1 MMQRR
6 QLKRTGIFSLSGLTL
21 ALIVYIATN
30 TLFNVWSPAVRLDV
44 SEDKLYTLSDGTQS
58 ILESIDEPVVLHFFF
73 SERLGKEVPFY
84 ASYSRRIRELLVEI
98 VAVANGKVILVEH
111 NPKPFSKA
119 EDLAV
124 AHGVQGIPV
133 DQGGE
138 LSYFGLSGINTVD
151 ALELIPFFQTE
162 REKLLEYD
170 LVQMI
175 NTLSNTEPAVIGIMS
190 SLPVMGDMGAQMQG
204 RPLVP
209 WTIAQ
214 KMKENFSLINLPQ
227 SIDDLPSN
235 IDVMMVVHP
244 QQMNQRAIY
253 ELEQFLFRGGRAMIF
268 IDPKAES
275 DLSLGPNTTSSS
287 TDNIQF
293 LLAQWGIKVP
303 TGQLLGDKTMALRI
317 NAGTATQP
325 LPAEYLVWLRV
336 PAAQMNQDDPVIS
349 QLPDM
354 NLASAGFIL
363 RKSDSPLSFEPLIT
377 SSLNSSAISVD
388 KVLGLRPNIL
398 GLLEAF
404 KPDSNSYV
412 VAARLRGSATT
423 AFPNG
428 PPQRT
433 IAKTTQEL
441 AKNPDRPQLQQAS
454 ESMNIILVADADL
467 LEDRFWLRKQQFFG
481 RDVEEQI
488 ASNAD
493 FVINSL
499 SNLSGSDK
507 LLTLRSRGVS
517 QRPFEKVQE
526 LQQQSAS
533 LLQEKERD
541 LQAKLKKIQTDIA
554 TFGGVNNI
562 NDKDSSQ
569 LRVELSLSREQ
580 RAELEIQRLQMLSIR
595 QQLREV
601 KRSLRE
607 DVEQLESRLQFLN
620 IGLMPIIVSI
630 VAMLIGFLKL
640 YRRRRYALTHS
651 KEVAS

>member
-6 QLKRTGIFSLSGLTL
+6 QLKRTGIFSLLGLTL
-21 ALIVYIATN
+21 AFIVYIATN
-30 TLFNVWSPAVRLDV
+30 TLFNVWSPAARLDV
-44 SEDKLYTLSDGTQS
+44 SEDKLYTLSEGTHT
-58 ILESIDEPVVLHFFF
+58 ILESIDEPVILHFFF

-111 NPKPFSKA
+111 NPEPFSKA

-170 LVQMI
+170 LVQMV
-175 NTLSNTEPAVIGIMS
+175 NTLSNAEPAVIGIMS
-190 SLPVMGDMGAQMQG
+190 ALPVMGDMGAQIQG

-209 WTIAQ
+209 WTIA
-214 KMKENFSLINLPQ
+214 KKIKENFSLINLPQ

-275 DLSLGPNTTSSS
+275 DLSLGPNNTSSS

-293 LLAQWGIKVP
+293 LLAQWGIEVP
-303 TGQLLGDKTMALRI
+303 TGQLLGDKSMALRI

-325 LPAEYLVWLRV
+325 IPAEYLVWLRV
-336 PAAQMNQDDPVIS
+336 SAAHMNQDDPVIS

-354 NLASAGFIL
+354 NLASAGFIVHMD
-363 RKSDSPLSFEPLIT
+363 DSPLSFEPLIT
-377 SSLNSSAISVD
+377 SSLNSSPISVN
-388 KVLGLRPNIL
+388 KVRGLRPDIL
-398 GLLEAF
+398 GLLEQF
-404 KPDSNSYV
+404 KPDKNAYV

-423 AFPNG
+423 AFPDG
-428 PPQRT
+428 PPQRN
-433 IAKTTQEL
+433 IAKTAQEL
-441 AKNPDRPQLQQAS
+441 VKNPDRPQLQQAI
-454 ESMNIILVADADL
+454 ESMNIILIADADL

-517 QRPFEKVQE
+517 QRPFEKVQK

-541 LQAKLKKIQTDIA
+541 LQDKLKKIQNDISK
-554 TFGGVNNI
+554 FGGVNNI
-562 NDKDSSQ
+562 NDKDSNK
-569 LRVELSLSREQ
+569 LRVEVSLSEYQ
-580 RAELEIQRLQMLSIR
+580 RAELEIQRLEMLSIR

-607 DVEQLESRLQFLN
+607 DEEQLESRLQFFN

-630 VAMLIGFLKL
+630 VAILLGVLKL
-640 YRRRRYALTHS
+640 CRRRRYALTHS
-651 KEVAS
+651 KEMVS

>member
-1 MMQRR
+1 MMHNSP
-6 QLKRTGIFSLSGLTL
+6 LKRIGAVSLWGLTL
-21 ALIVYIATN
+21 AFILYVAIN
-30 TLFNVWSPAVRLDV
+30 TLFNVSSPAARLDV
-44 SEDKLYTLSDGTQS
+44 SEDKLYTLSAGTHQ
-58 ILESIDEPVVLHFFF
+58 ILATIDEPVVLHFFF

-84 ASYSRRIRELLVEI
+84 ASYARRIRELLAEI

-111 NPKPFSKA
+111 NPEPFSVA

-124 AHGVQGIPV
+124 AHAVQGIPV

-151 ALELIPFFQTE
+151 VLERIPFFQTE

-204 RPLVP
+204 QPMVP
-209 WTIAQ
+209 WAIA
-214 KMKENFSLINLPQ
+214 KKIKENFSLINLPQ

-244 QQMNQRAIY
+244 QKMNQRAIY
-253 ELEQFLFRGGRAMIF
+253 ELEQFLFRGGRAMLF

-275 DLSLGPNTTSSS
+275 DLSAGPNNTSSS
-287 TDNIQF
+287 TDNMQF
-293 LLAQWGIKVP
+293 LLAQWGIEVP
-303 TGQLLGDKTMALRI
+303 TGQLLADKSMALRI

-325 LPAEYLVWLRV
+325 IPAEYLVWLRV
-336 PAAQMNQDDPVIS
+336 PATQMNQDDPVIS

-354 NLASAGFIL
+354 NLASSGFIL
-363 RKSDSPLSFEPLIT
+363 QGDGSPLSVEPLIT
-377 SSLNSSAISVD
+377 SSLNSSTISVD
-388 KVLGLRPNIL
+388 KLRGVRPDIL
-398 GLLEAF
+398 GILNQF
-404 KPDSNSYV
+404 KADKSTYV

-423 AFPNG
+423 AFPQG
-428 PPQRT
+428 PPERS

-441 AKNPDRPQLQQAS
+441 IKNPDRLHLEQAIQP
-454 ESMNIILVADADL
+454 MNIILVADADL

-493 FVINSL
+493 FVVNSL
-499 SNLSGSDK
+499 SNLSGSDT
-507 LLTLRSRGVS
+507 LLSLRSRGVS
-517 QRPFEKVQE
+517 QRPFEKVQQ
-526 LQQQSAS
+526 LQQQSAA

-541 LQAKLKKIQTDIA
+541 LQDKLKTIQNDISK
-554 TFGGVNNI
+554 FGGTNNI
-562 NDKDSSQ
+562 EDKNSNT
-569 LRVELSLSREQ
+569 LRVELSLSEDQ
-580 RAELEIQRLQMLSIR
+580 RAKLEMQRLEMLSIR

-607 DVEQLESRLQFLN
+607 DVEQLEARLQFFN

-630 VAMLIGFLKL
+630 VAILLGVVKL
-640 YRRRRYALTHS
+640 TRRRRYALTRPV
-651 KEVAS
+651 EMVN

>member
-1 MMQRR
+1 MMQKR
-6 QLKRTGIFSLSGLTL
+6 QLKRTGIFSLWGLTL
-21 ALIVYIATN
+21 AFIVFIATN
-30 TLFNVWSPAVRLDV
+30 MLFNVWSPAVRLDV

-58 ILESIDEPVVLHFFF
+58 ILQSIDEPVVLHFFF
-73 SERLGKEVPFY
+73 SERLGKEVPLY

-98 VAVANGKVILVEH
+98 VAVADGKVVLVEH
-111 NPKPFSKA
+111 NPEPFSKA

-133 DQGGE
+133 DQGSE
-138 LSYFGLSGINTVD
+138 LSFFGLSGINSVD
-151 ALELIPFFQTE
+151 VLELIPFFQTE

-175 NTLSNTEPAVIGIMS
+175 NTLSNTEPAVVGIMS
-190 SLPVMGDMGAQMQG
+190 SLPVMGDMSAQMQG

-209 WTIAQ
+209 WSIA
-214 KMKENFSLINLPQ
+214 KKIKDNFSVINLPQ

-293 LLAQWGIKVP
+293 LLAQWGIEVP
-303 TGQLLGDKTMALRI
+303 TGQLLGDKSMALRI
-317 NAGTATQP
+317 NAGTASQP

-336 PAAQMNQDDPVIS
+336 SAAQMNQDDPVVS

-354 NLASAGFIL
+354 NLASTGFIL
-363 RKSDSPLSFEPLIT
+363 QKKASTLSVEPLIT
-377 SSLNSSAISVD
+377 SSLNSNTISVD

-398 GLLEAF
+398 GLLDAF
-404 KPDSNSYV
+404 TPDSNSYV

-423 AFPNG
+423 AFASG

-433 IAKTTQEL
+433 VTKTAQEL
-441 AKNPDRPQLQQAS
+441 VKNPDRPQLQQAA
-454 ESMNIILVADADL
+454 EPMNIILVADADL

-493 FVINSL
+493 FVVNSL

-517 QRPFEKVQE
+517 QRPFEKVQA

-541 LQAKLKKIQTDIA
+541 LQDKLKKVQTDIA
-554 TFGGVNNI
+554 SFGGINNI
-562 NDKDSSQ
+562 NDKNSDQ
-569 LRVELSLSREQ
+569 LRVELSLTKEQ

-595 QQLREV
+595 QQLRAV

-607 DVEQLESRLQFLN
+607 DVEQLETRLQFLN
-620 IGLMPIIVSI
+620 IGLVPIIVSI
-630 VAMLIGFLKL
+630 VAMLIGIFKV

-651 KEVAS
+651 KEVVN

>member
-1 MMQRR
+1 MMHNIP
-6 QLKRTGIFSLSGLTL
+6 LKRIGAVSLWGLTL
-21 ALIVYIATN
+21 AFILYVAIN
-30 TLFNVWSPAVRLDV
+30 TLFNVSSPAARLDV
-44 SEDKLYTLSDGTQS
+44 SEDKLYTLSAGTHQ
-58 ILESIDEPVVLHFFF
+58 ILATIDEPVVLHFFF

-84 ASYSRRIRELLVEI
+84 ASYARRIRELLAEI

-111 NPKPFSKA
+111 NPEPFSVA

-124 AHGVQGIPV
+124 AHAVQGIPV

-151 ALELIPFFQTE
+151 VLERIPFFQTE

-204 RPLVP
+204 RPMVP
-209 WTIAQ
+209 WAIS
-214 KMKENFSLINLPQ
+214 KKIKENFSLINLPQ

-244 QQMNQRAIY
+244 QKMNQRAIY
-253 ELEQFLFRGGRAMIF
+253 ELEQFLFRGGRAMLF

-275 DLSLGPNTTSSS
+275 DLSSGPNNTSSS

-293 LLAQWGIKVP
+293 LLAQWGIEVP
-303 TGQLLGDKTMALRI
+303 TGKLLADKSMALRI

-325 LPAEYLVWLRV
+325 IPAEYLVWLRV
-336 PAAQMNQDDPVIS
+336 PATQMNQDDPVIS

-354 NLASAGFIL
+354 NLASSGFIL
-363 RKSDSPLSFEPLIT
+363 QGDGSPLSVEPLIT
-377 SSLNSSAISVD
+377 SSLNSSTISVD
-388 KVLGLRPNIL
+388 KLRGVRPDIL
-398 GLLEAF
+398 GILNQF
-404 KPDSNSYV
+404 KADKSTYV
-412 VAARLRGSATT
+412 LAARLRGSATT
-423 AFPNG
+423 AFPQG
-428 PPQRT
+428 PPERS

-441 AKNPDRPQLQQAS
+441 IKNPDRLHLEQAIQP
-454 ESMNIILVADADL
+454 MNIILVADADL

-493 FVINSL
+493 FVVNSL
-499 SNLSGSDK
+499 SNLSGSDT
-507 LLTLRSRGVS
+507 LLSLRSRGVS
-517 QRPFEKVQE
+517 QRPFEKVQQ
-526 LQQQSAS
+526 LQQQSAA

-541 LQAKLKKIQTDIA
+541 LQDKLKTIQNDISK
-554 TFGGVNNI
+554 FGGTNNI
-562 NDKDSSQ
+562 EDKNSNT
-569 LRVELSLSREQ
+569 LRVELSLSEDQ
-580 RAELEIQRLQMLSIR
+580 RAKLEMQRLEMLSIR

-607 DVEQLESRLQFLN
+607 DVEQLEARLQFFN

-630 VAMLIGFLKL
+630 VAILLGVVKL
-640 YRRRRYALTHS
+640 TRRRRYALTRPV
-651 KEVAS
+651 EMVN

>member
-1 MMQRR
+1 MMHNSP
-6 QLKRTGIFSLSGLTL
+6 LKRIGAVSLWGLTL
-21 ALIVYIATN
+21 AFILYVAIN
-30 TLFNVWSPAVRLDV
+30 TLFNVSSPAARLDV
-44 SEDKLYTLSDGTQS
+44 SEDKLYTLSAGTHQ
-58 ILESIDEPVVLHFFF
+58 ILATIDEPVVLHFFF

-84 ASYSRRIRELLVEI
+84 ASYARRIRELLAEI

-111 NPKPFSKA
+111 NPEPFSVA

-124 AHGVQGIPV
+124 AHAVQGIPV

-151 ALELIPFFQTE
+151 VLERIPFFQTE

-204 RPLVP
+204 RPMVP
-209 WTIAQ
+209 WAIA
-214 KMKENFSLINLPQ
+214 KKIKENFSLINLPQ

-244 QQMNQRAIY
+244 QKMNQRAIY
-253 ELEQFLFRGGRAMIF
+253 ELEQFLFRGGRAMLF

-275 DLSLGPNTTSSS
+275 DLSSGPNNTSSS

-293 LLAQWGIKVP
+293 LLAQWGIEVP
-303 TGQLLGDKTMALRI
+303 TGQLLADKSMALRI

-325 LPAEYLVWLRV
+325 IPAEYLVWLRV
-336 PAAQMNQDDPVIS
+336 PATQMNQDDPVIS

-354 NLASAGFIL
+354 NLASSGFIL
-363 RKSDSPLSFEPLIT
+363 QGDGSPLSVEPLIT
-377 SSLNSSAISVD
+377 SSLNSSTISVD
-388 KVLGLRPNIL
+388 KLRGVRPDIL
-398 GLLEAF
+398 GILNQF
-404 KPDSNSYV
+404 KADKSTYV

-423 AFPNG
+423 AFPQG
-428 PPQRT
+428 PPERS

-441 AKNPDRPQLQQAS
+441 IKNPDRLHLEQAIQP
-454 ESMNIILVADADL
+454 MNIILVADADL

-493 FVINSL
+493 FVVNSL
-499 SNLSGSDK
+499 SNLSGSDT
-507 LLTLRSRGVS
+507 LLSLRSRGVS
-517 QRPFEKVQE
+517 QRPFEKVQQ
-526 LQQQSAS
+526 LQQQSAA

-541 LQAKLKKIQTDIA
+541 LQDKLKTIQNDISK
-554 TFGGVNNI
+554 FGGTNNI
-562 NDKDSSQ
+562 EDKNSNT
-569 LRVELSLSREQ
+569 LRVELSLSEDQ
-580 RAELEIQRLQMLSIR
+580 RAKLEMQRLEMLSIR

-607 DVEQLESRLQFLN
+607 DVEQLEARLQFFN

-630 VAMLIGFLKL
+630 VAILLGVVKL
-640 YRRRRYALTHS
+640 TRRRRYALTRPV
-651 KEVAS
+651 EMVN

>member
-1 MMQRR
+1 MMQKR
-6 QLKRTGIFSLSGLTL
+6 QLKRTGIFSLWGLTL
-21 ALIVYIATN
+21 AFIVFIATN
-30 TLFNVWSPAVRLDV
+30 MLFNVWSPAVRLDV

-58 ILESIDEPVVLHFFF
+58 ILQSIDEPVVLHFFF
-73 SERLGKEVPFY
+73 SERLGKEVPLY

-98 VAVANGKVILVEH
+98 VAVADGKVVLVEH
-111 NPKPFSKA
+111 NPEPFSKA

-133 DQGGE
+133 DQGSE
-138 LSYFGLSGINTVD
+138 LSYFGLSGINSVD
-151 ALELIPFFQTE
+151 VLELIPFFQTE

-175 NTLSNTEPAVIGIMS
+175 NTLSNTEPAVVGIMS
-190 SLPVMGDMGAQMQG
+190 SLPVMGDMSAQMQG

-209 WTIAQ
+209 WSIA
-214 KMKENFSLINLPQ
+214 KKIKDNFSVINLPQ

-275 DLSLGPNTTSSS
+275 DSSLGPNTTSSS

-293 LLAQWGIKVP
+293 LLAQWGIEVP
-303 TGQLLGDKTMALRI
+303 TGQLLGDKSMALRI
-317 NAGTATQP
+317 NAGTASQP

-336 PAAQMNQDDPVIS
+336 SAAQMNQDDPVVS

-354 NLASAGFIL
+354 NLASTGFIVQ
-363 RKSDSPLSFEPLIT
+363 KKASTLSFEPLIT
-377 SSLNSSAISVD
+377 SSLNSNTISVD

-398 GLLEAF
+398 GLLDAF

-423 AFPNG
+423 AFASG

-433 IAKTTQEL
+433 VTKTAQEL
-441 AKNPDRPQLQQAS
+441 VKNPDRPQLQQAA
-454 ESMNIILVADADL
+454 EPMNIILVADADL

-493 FVINSL
+493 FVVNSL

-517 QRPFEKVQE
+517 QRPFEKVQA

-541 LQAKLKKIQTDIA
+541 LQDKLKKVQTDIA
-554 TFGGVNNI
+554 SFGGINNI
-562 NDKDSSQ
+562 NDKNSDQ
-569 LRVELSLSREQ
+569 LRVELSLTKEQ

-595 QQLREV
+595 QQLRAV

-607 DVEQLESRLQFLN
+607 DVEQLETRLQFLN
-620 IGLMPIIVSI
+620 IGLVPIIVSI
-630 VAMLIGFLKL
+630 VAMLIGIFKV

-651 KEVAS
+651 KEVVN

>member
-1 MMQRR
+1 MMHNSP
-6 QLKRTGIFSLSGLTL
+6 LKRIGAVSLWGLTL
-21 ALIVYIATN
+21 AFILYVAIN
-30 TLFNVWSPAVRLDV
+30 TLFNVSSPAARLDV
-44 SEDKLYTLSDGTQS
+44 SEDKLYTLSAGTHQ
-58 ILESIDEPVVLHFFF
+58 ILATIDEPVVLHFFF

-84 ASYSRRIRELLVEI
+84 ASYARRIRELLAEI

-111 NPKPFSKA
+111 NPEPFSVA

-124 AHGVQGIPV
+124 AHAVQGIPV

-151 ALELIPFFQTE
+151 VLERIPFFQTE

-204 RPLVP
+204 RPMVP
-209 WTIAQ
+209 WAIS
-214 KMKENFSLINLPQ
+214 KKIKENFSLINLPQ

-244 QQMNQRAIY
+244 QKMNQRAIY
-253 ELEQFLFRGGRAMIF
+253 ELEQFLFRGGRAMLF

-275 DLSLGPNTTSSS
+275 DLSSGPNNTSSS

-293 LLAQWGIKVP
+293 LLAQWGIEVP
-303 TGQLLGDKTMALRI
+303 TGKLLADKSMALRI

-325 LPAEYLVWLRV
+325 IPAEYLVWLRV
-336 PAAQMNQDDPVIS
+336 PATQMNQDDPVIS

-354 NLASAGFIL
+354 NLASSGFIL
-363 RKSDSPLSFEPLIT
+363 QGDGSPLSVEPLIT
-377 SSLNSSAISVD
+377 SSLNSSTISVD
-388 KVLGLRPNIL
+388 KLRGVRPDIL
-398 GLLEAF
+398 GILNQF
-404 KPDSNSYV
+404 KADKSTYV
-412 VAARLRGSATT
+412 LAARLRGSATT
-423 AFPNG
+423 AFPQG
-428 PPQRT
+428 PPERS

-441 AKNPDRPQLQQAS
+441 IKNPDRLHLEQAIHP
-454 ESMNIILVADADL
+454 MNIILVADADL

-493 FVINSL
+493 FVVNSL
-499 SNLSGSDK
+499 SNLSGSDT
-507 LLTLRSRGVS
+507 LLSLRSRGVS
-517 QRPFEKVQE
+517 QRPFEKVQQ
-526 LQQQSAS
+526 LQQQSAA

-541 LQAKLKKIQTDIA
+541 LQDKLKTIQNDISK
-554 TFGGVNNI
+554 FGGTNNI
-562 NDKDSSQ
+562 EDKNSNT
-569 LRVELSLSREQ
+569 LRVELSLSEDQ
-580 RAELEIQRLQMLSIR
+580 RAKLEMQRLEMLSIR

-607 DVEQLESRLQFLN
+607 DVEQLEARLQFFN

-630 VAMLIGFLKL
+630 VAILLGVVKL
-640 YRRRRYALTHS
+640 TRRRRYALTRPV
-651 KEVAS
+651 EMVN

>member
-1 MMQRR
+1 MMHNSP
-6 QLKRTGIFSLSGLTL
+6 LKRIGAVSLWGLTL
-21 ALIVYIATN
+21 AFILYVAIN
-30 TLFNVWSPAVRLDV
+30 TLFNVSSPAARLDV
-44 SEDKLYTLSDGTQS
+44 SEDKLYTLSAGTHQ
-58 ILESIDEPVVLHFFF
+58 ILATIDEPVVLHFFF

-84 ASYSRRIRELLVEI
+84 ASYARRIRELLAEI

-111 NPKPFSKA
+111 NPEPFSVA

-124 AHGVQGIPV
+124 AHAVQGIPV

-151 ALELIPFFQTE
+151 VLERIPFFQTE

-204 RPLVP
+204 RPMVP
-209 WTIAQ
+209 WAIA
-214 KMKENFSLINLPQ
+214 KKIKENFSLINLPQ

-244 QQMNQRAIY
+244 QKMNQRAIY
-253 ELEQFLFRGGRAMIF
+253 ELEQFLFRGGRAMLF

-275 DLSLGPNTTSSS
+275 DLSSGPNNTSSS

-293 LLAQWGIKVP
+293 LLAQWGIEVP
-303 TGQLLGDKTMALRI
+303 TGQLLADKSMALRI

-325 LPAEYLVWLRV
+325 IPAEYLVWLRV
-336 PAAQMNQDDPVIS
+336 PATQMNQDDPVIS

-354 NLASAGFIL
+354 NLASSGFIL
-363 RKSDSPLSFEPLIT
+363 QGDGSPLSVEPLIT
-377 SSLNSSAISVD
+377 SSLNSSTISVD
-388 KVLGLRPNIL
+388 KLRGVRPDIL
-398 GLLEAF
+398 GILNQF
-404 KPDSNSYV
+404 KADKSTYV
-412 VAARLRGSATT
+412 LAARLRGSATT
-423 AFPNG
+423 AFPQG
-428 PPQRT
+428 PPERS

-441 AKNPDRPQLQQAS
+441 IKNPDRLHLEQAIQP
-454 ESMNIILVADADL
+454 MNIILVADADL

-493 FVINSL
+493 FVVNSL
-499 SNLSGSDK
+499 SNLSGSDT
-507 LLTLRSRGVS
+507 LLSLRSRGVS
-517 QRPFEKVQE
+517 QRPFEKVQQ
-526 LQQQSAS
+526 LQQQSAA

-541 LQAKLKKIQTDIA
+541 LQDKLKTIQNDISK
-554 TFGGVNNI
+554 FGGTNNI
-562 NDKDSSQ
+562 EDKNSNT
-569 LRVELSLSREQ
+569 LRVELSLSEDQ
-580 RAELEIQRLQMLSIR
+580 RAKLEMQRLEMLSIR

-607 DVEQLESRLQFLN
+607 DVEQLEARLQFFN

-630 VAMLIGFLKL
+630 VAILLGVVKL
-640 YRRRRYALTHS
+640 TRRRRYALTRPV
-651 KEVAS
+651 EMVN

>member
-1 MMQRR
+1 MMQKR
-6 QLKRTGIFSLSGLTL
+6 QLKRTGIFSLWGLTL
-21 ALIVYIATN
+21 AFIVFIATN
-30 TLFNVWSPAVRLDV
+30 MLFNVWSPAVRLDV

-58 ILESIDEPVVLHFFF
+58 ILQSIDEPVVLHFFF
-73 SERLGKEVPFY
+73 SERLGKEVPLY

-98 VAVANGKVILVEH
+98 VAVADGKVVLVEH
-111 NPKPFSKA
+111 NPEPFSKA

-133 DQGGE
+133 DQGSE
-138 LSYFGLSGINTVD
+138 LSYFGLSGINSVD
-151 ALELIPFFQTE
+151 VLELIPFFQTE

-190 SLPVMGDMGAQMQG
+190 SLPVMGDMSAQMQG

-209 WTIAQ
+209 WSIA
-214 KMKENFSLINLPQ
+214 KKIKDNFSVINLPQ

-293 LLAQWGIKVP
+293 LLAQWGIEVP
-303 TGQLLGDKTMALRI
+303 TGQLLGDKSMALRI
-317 NAGTATQP
+317 NAGTASQP

-336 PAAQMNQDDPVIS
+336 SAAQMNQDDPVVS

-354 NLASAGFIL
+354 NLASTGFIVQ
-363 RKSDSPLSFEPLIT
+363 KKASTLSFEPLIT
-377 SSLNSSAISVD
+377 SSLNSNTISVD

-398 GLLEAF
+398 GLLDAF

-423 AFPNG
+423 AFASG

-433 IAKTTQEL
+433 ITKTAQEL
-441 AKNPDRPQLQQAS
+441 VKNPDRPQLQQAA
-454 ESMNIILVADADL
+454 EPMNIILVADADL

-493 FVINSL
+493 FVVNSL

-517 QRPFEKVQE
+517 QRPFEKVQA

-541 LQAKLKKIQTDIA
+541 LQDKLKKVQTDIA
-554 TFGGVNNI
+554 SFGGINNI
-562 NDKDSSQ
+562 NDKNSDQ
-569 LRVELSLSREQ
+569 LRVELSLTKEQ

-595 QQLREV
+595 QQLRAV

-607 DVEQLESRLQFLN
+607 DVEQLETRLQFLN
-620 IGLMPIIVSI
+620 IGLVPIIVSI
-630 VAMLIGFLKL
+630 VAMLIGIFKV

-651 KEVAS
+651 KEVVN

>member
-1 MMQRR
+1 MMHNSP
-6 QLKRTGIFSLSGLTL
+6 LKRIGAVSLWGLTL
-21 ALIVYIATN
+21 AFILYVAIN
-30 TLFNVWSPAVRLDV
+30 TLFNVSSPAARLDV
-44 SEDKLYTLSDGTQS
+44 SEDKLYTLSAGTHQ
-58 ILESIDEPVVLHFFF
+58 ILATIDEPVVLHFFF

-84 ASYSRRIRELLVEI
+84 ASYARRIRELLAEI

-111 NPKPFSKA
+111 NPEPFSVA

-124 AHGVQGIPV
+124 AHAVQGIPV

-151 ALELIPFFQTE
+151 VLERIPFFQTE

-204 RPLVP
+204 QPMVP
-209 WTIAQ
+209 WAIA
-214 KMKENFSLINLPQ
+214 KKIKENFSLINLPQ

-244 QQMNQRAIY
+244 QKMNQRAIY
-253 ELEQFLFRGGRAMIF
+253 ELEQFLFRGGRAMLF

-275 DLSLGPNTTSSS
+275 DLSAGPNNTSSS
-287 TDNIQF
+287 TDNMQF
-293 LLAQWGIKVP
+293 LLAQWGIEVP
-303 TGQLLGDKTMALRI
+303 TGQLLADKSMALRI

-325 LPAEYLVWLRV
+325 IPAEYLVWLRV
-336 PAAQMNQDDPVIS
+336 PATQMNQDDPVIS

-354 NLASAGFIL
+354 NLASSGFIL
-363 RKSDSPLSFEPLIT
+363 QGDGSPLSVEPLIT
-377 SSLNSSAISVD
+377 SSLNSSTISVD
-388 KVLGLRPNIL
+388 KLRGVRPDIL
-398 GLLEAF
+398 VILNHF
-404 KPDSNSYV
+404 KADKSTYV

-423 AFPNG
+423 AFPQG
-428 PPQRT
+428 PPERS

-441 AKNPDRPQLQQAS
+441 IKNPDRLHLEQAIQP
-454 ESMNIILVADADL
+454 MNIILVADSDL

-493 FVINSL
+493 FVVNSL
-499 SNLSGSDK
+499 SNLSGSDT
-507 LLTLRSRGVS
+507 LLSLRSRGVS
-517 QRPFEKVQE
+517 QRPFEKVQQ
-526 LQQQSAS
+526 LQQQSAA

-541 LQAKLKKIQTDIA
+541 LQDKLKTIQNDISK
-554 TFGGVNNI
+554 FGGTNNI
-562 NDKDSSQ
+562 EDKNSNT
-569 LRVELSLSREQ
+569 LRVELSLSEDQ
-580 RAELEIQRLQMLSIR
+580 RAKLEMQRLEMLSIR

-607 DVEQLESRLQFLN
+607 DVEQLEARLQFFN

-630 VAMLIGFLKL
+630 VAILLGVVKL
-640 YRRRRYALTHS
+640 TRRRRYALTRPV
-651 KEVAS
+651 EMVN

>member
-6 QLKRTGIFSLSGLTL
+6 QLKRTGIFSLWGLTL
-21 ALIVYIATN
+21 AFIVFIATN
-30 TLFNVWSPAVRLDV
+30 MFLNVWSPAVRLDV

-58 ILESIDEPVVLHFFF
+58 ILQSIDEPLALHFFF
-73 SERLGKEVPFY
+73 SERLGKEVPLY

-98 VAVANGKVILVEH
+98 VAVADGKVVLVEH
-111 NPKPFSKA
+111 NPEPFSKA

-133 DQGGE
+133 DQGSE
-138 LSYFGLSGINTVD
+138 LSYFGLSGINSVD
-151 ALELIPFFQTE
+151 VLELMPFFQTE

-170 LVQMI
+170 IMQMI

-190 SLPVMGDMGAQMQG
+190 SLPVMGDMSAQMQG
-204 RPLVP
+204 QPLVP
-209 WTIAQ
+209 WSIA
-214 KMKENFSLINLPQ
+214 KKIKDNFSVINLPQ

-268 IDPKAES
+268 VDPKAES

-293 LLAQWGIKVP
+293 LLAQWGIEIP
-303 TGQLLGDKTMALRI
+303 TGRLLGDKSMALRI
-317 NAGTATQP
+317 NAGTASQP

-336 PAAQMNQDDPVIS
+336 SAAQMNQDDPVVS

-354 NLASAGFIL
+354 NLASAGFIVQ
-363 RKSDSPLSFEPLIT
+363 KNDSTLSFKPLIT
-377 SSLNSSAISVD
+377 SSLNSNTISVD
-388 KVLGLRPNIL
+388 KVLGLRPNII
-398 GLLEAF
+398 GLLDAF
-404 KPDSNSYV
+404 KPDGNSYV

-423 AFPNG
+423 AFANG

-433 IAKTTQEL
+433 ITKTAQEL
-441 AKNPDRPQLQQAS
+441 VKNPDRPQLQQAT
-454 ESMNIILVADADL
+454 EPMNIILVADADL

-493 FVINSL
+493 FVVNSL

-517 QRPFEKVQE
+517 LRPFEKVRT

-541 LQAKLKKIQTDIA
+541 LQDKLKKIQTDIA
-554 TFGGVNNI
+554 SFGGINNI
-562 NDKDSSQ
+562 DDKNSNQ
-569 LRVELSLSREQ
+569 LRVELSLTEEQ
-580 RAELEIQRLQMLSIR
+580 RAKLEKQRLQMLSTR
-595 QQLREV
+595 QQLRAV
-601 KRSLRE
+601 KRNLRE
-607 DVEQLESRLQFLN
+607 DVEQLETRLQFLN

-630 VAMLIGFLKL
+630 VAMLIGGFKL

-651 KEVAS
+651 KEVVN